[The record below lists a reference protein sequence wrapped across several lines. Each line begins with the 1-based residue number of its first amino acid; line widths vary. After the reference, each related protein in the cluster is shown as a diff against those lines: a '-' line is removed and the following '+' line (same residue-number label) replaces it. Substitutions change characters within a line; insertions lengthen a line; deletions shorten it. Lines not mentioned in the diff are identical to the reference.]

1 MKLAGVLALIGF
13 ALVLG
18 VLFVWHD
25 LRGWEGMYP
34 ENPTRIVA
42 TLPGR
47 PDFTIADC
55 VPGTVEPHDL
65 PAAAEY
71 SGSASVTVLSCRSR
85 SSAAAIVL
93 AYWAIA
99 GSLLFLVWVAINRGR
114 SGD

>member
-13 ALVLG
+13 ALVLS
-18 VLFVWHD
+18 VLFIWRD

-47 PDFTIADC
+47 SDFTIADC

-65 PAAAEY
+65 PSAAEY

-85 SSAAAIVL
+85 SSAIAIILGYIAA
-93 AYWAIA
+93 A
-99 GSLLFLVWVAINRGR
+99 GVGLFLLLWARER
-114 SGD
+114 E